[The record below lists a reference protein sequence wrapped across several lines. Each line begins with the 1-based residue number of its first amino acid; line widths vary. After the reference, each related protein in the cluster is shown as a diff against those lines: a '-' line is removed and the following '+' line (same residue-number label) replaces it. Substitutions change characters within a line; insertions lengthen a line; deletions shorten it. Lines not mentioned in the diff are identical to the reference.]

1 MNKFVLLKNPGVD
14 EFGVSNCAGTTY
26 GTFDRQAMAERLRD
40 QLNAGLAAQ
49 AANAELLAA
58 LEWLDGENAPK
69 DGSEFFIYYGEPTI
83 ARWQPDGSDFPWIFL
98 DSQDGKFIFNRL
110 KSLKDVGWKPISVL
124 KAIKKADE

>member
-1 MNKFVLLKNPGVD
+1 MKRYETFLDKHCGQPFANIEEDANGGLVMYD
-14 EFGVSNCAGTTY
+14 E
-26 GTFDRQAMAERLRD
+26 
-40 QLNAGLAAQ
+40 AQ
-49 AANAELLAA
+49 AEIDRLKAENAELLAA
-58 LEWLDGENAPK
+58 LEWSDGEDAPK

-124 KAIKKADE
+124 KAIANARGESV